1 MNAFARLPE
10 SPSYGSAAV
19 RCRFAV
25 FVVPQDLC
33 LAGIEKCLVRE
44 ICGALNVQRRW
55 KLQVADRL
63 SCQISYSGVFR
74 QVRLTFPLRR
84 FWSTEERAVRVA
96 SHHHVNPMAFLIAP
110 SNA

>member
-1 MNAFARLPE
+1 MHQCCGIFEEAE
-10 SPSYGSAAV
+10 AV
-19 RCRFAV
+19 TN
-25 FVVPQDLC
+25 PTWGWMLC
-33 LAGIEKCLVRE
+33 LSFRLVRE
-44 ICGALNVQRRW
+44 ICGSLNVQRRG

-84 FWSTEERAVRVA
+84 FCSTEERVVRLA
-96 SHHHVNPMAFLIAP
+96 SHHHVNPMAFLIAS